1 MGTVIKST
9 ASKNIGLKRSWGGER
24 YKGQT
29 VSIINRKNKFNKIL
43 KSGKPK
49 HPYEDIFIDDA
60 LRINKHQAKF
70 LIKILRT
77 KLVRKKLANDLEK
90 WVKNKEEPDYSV
102 EWLG

>member
-29 VSIINRKNKFNKIL
+29 ISIINRKNKFNKIL

-49 HPYEDIFIDDA
+49 H
-60 LRINKHQAKF
+60 H
-70 LIKILRT
+70 
-77 KLVRKKLANDLEK
+77 
-90 WVKNKEEPDYSV
+90 
-102 EWLG
+102 

>member
-24 YKGQT
+24 YNGQKI
-29 VSIINRKNKFNKIL
+29 SILNRKNKFNKIL
-43 KSGKPK
+43 KSGKPR

-60 LRINKHQAKF
+60 LRINRHQAKF

-77 KLVRKKLANDLEK
+77 KLVRKKLADDLDK
-90 WVKNKEEPDYSV
+90 WVKGKEEPDYSI

>member
-29 VSIINRKNKFNKIL
+29 ISIINRKNKFNKIL

-49 HPYEDIFIDDA
+49 HHFEDIFIDDA
-60 LRINKHQAKF
+60 LRINRHQAKF

-77 KLVRKKLANDLEK
+77 KLVRKKLADDLEK
-90 WVKNKEEPDYSV
+90 WFKNKEEPDYSV

>member
-9 ASKNIGLKRSWGGER
+9 SSKNIGLKISWGGER

-29 VSIINRKNKFNKIL
+29 ISIVNRKNKFNKIL

-60 LRINKHQAKF
+60 LRINRHQTKF

-77 KLVRKKLANDLEK
+77 KLVRKKLADDLEK
-90 WVKNKEEPDYSV
+90 WVKGKEEPDYSV